1 MLKLKSGITVLKQKD
16 GFPLFIQTQDK
27 RYYPTGDGIRSPSRL
42 VFSLWKTPTIVPVI
56 YTNSFVSGKI
66 LEGAGL
72 MVPGI
77 VVPVILPA
85 ISYG

>member
-1 MLKLKSGITVLKQKD
+1 MLKLKSGITVLKQKE

-27 RYYPTGDGIRSPSRL
+27 RYYTKGDGFWSVSRL
-42 VFSLWKTPTIVPVI
+42 VISLWETPTIVPVI

-66 LEGAGL
+66 LEGSGL